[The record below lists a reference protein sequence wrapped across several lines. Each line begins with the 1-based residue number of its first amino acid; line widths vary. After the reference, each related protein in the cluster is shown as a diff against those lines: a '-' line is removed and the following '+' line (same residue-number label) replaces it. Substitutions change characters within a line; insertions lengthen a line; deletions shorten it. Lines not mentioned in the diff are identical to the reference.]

1 MTVTTSD
8 RSVVRNASGLP
19 AEAGPA
25 RHHAA
30 AEADAARHR
39 APASGGAGAGAG
51 HRVSPSVVPA
61 SEAGFQSYSMFS
73 GSRPADAVPVY
84 RTAGHSTGAQPTVHS
99 ARGAHSAASTP
110 GAADTGGVSTPVG
123 ESARAPRR
131 SPSQDRPVRPA
142 SAKAPGSRTSGPR
155 PAAASGGRA
164 ASAPRPRPSGFGS
177 GTGSRGGEP
186 PSPGRAATGQQPA
199 VRPRPAAAAA
209 ATPPPAGPAGP
220 DLSTTEAE
228 LSALLLGGAPAR
240 RETKSEVRT
249 GPQKAA
255 TTTSSA
261 PTASGR
267 STAPNAGMTD
277 RSRPVSPAST
287 SSRSAASGRSSA
299 PSASAAPTGR
309 VRSAAPAAR
318 TTLTASGQ
326 AAPSA
331 ASAPGAA
338 RRRPV
343 FAPGASSAPS
353 AGTGSV
359 GILPSSAGADA
370 SGTATYR
377 VVVANQQVA
386 VTAAHDAPGAS
397 RVASPARAAS
407 APPRTTGQIPPMAP
421 ASPASSPSSRSAASA
436 PSAPAA
442 PHRRVVTGVAS
453 AASARS
459 ASAPSSETA
468 SQPAVPAR
476 AASAPTTSGPQG
488 REVWSRGEDL
498 TWVTLSDASRN
509 AQGPQGRPSSRR
521 DAIADSKVKRRGVPT
536 AVKVMAIVFIVLLVV
551 LAGLIWGLPMV
562 LGPEFSLT
570 NIVGSLLGSSATG
583 ASPPAGVLA

>member
-39 APASGGAGAGAG
+39 APASGSAGGGAG

-84 RTAGHSTGAQPTVHS
+84 RTAGHSTGTQPTVHS
-99 ARGAHSAASTP
+99 ARGAHSAP
-110 GAADTGGVSTPVG
+110 GVADTGGVSTPGG

-142 SAKAPGSRTSGPR
+142 SAKAPGSRTPGPR
-155 PAAASGGRA
+155 PAAASGGRT

-186 PSPGRAATGQQPA
+186 PSPGHAATGQQPA

-209 ATPPPAGPAGP
+209 ATPAPTGPAGP

-240 RETKSEVRT
+240 RETKSEPQA
-249 GPQKAA
+249 GPQKATA
-255 TTTSSA
+255 ATSSA
-261 PTASGR
+261 PAASGR
-267 STAPNAGMTD
+267 SAAPNAGATD
-277 RSRPVSPAST
+277 RSRAVSPASIP
-287 SSRSAASGRSSA
+287 SRPAASGRSSA
-299 PSASAAPTGR
+299 PSASAATGGR
-309 VRSAAPAAR
+309 ARSAAPAMR
-318 TTLTASGQ
+318 TTATPTTSGQ

-359 GILPSSAGADA
+359 GILPSSTGADA

-407 APPRTTGQIPPMAP
+407 APLRTTGQIPPMAP

-442 PHRRVVTGVAS
+442 PHRPVVTGAV
-453 AASARS
+453 SARS

-476 AASAPTTSGPQG
+476 AASAPTTPGPQG

-509 AQGPQGRPSSRR
+509 AQGRPSSRR
-521 DAIADSKVKRRGVPT
+521 DAIADSKAKRRGVPT

>member
-39 APASGGAGAGAG
+39 APASGSAGGGAG

-99 ARGAHSAASTP
+99 ARGAHSAP
-110 GAADTGGVSTPVG
+110 GVADTGGVSTPGG

-142 SAKAPGSRTSGPR
+142 SAKAPGSRTPGPR
-155 PAAASGGRA
+155 PAAASGGRT

-209 ATPPPAGPAGP
+209 ATPAPTGPAGP

-240 RETKSEVRT
+240 RETKSEAQT
-249 GPQKAA
+249 GPQKA
-255 TTTSSA
+255 TTATSSA
-261 PTASGR
+261 PAASGR
-267 STAPNAGMTD
+267 SAAPNAGATD
-277 RSRPVSPAST
+277 RSRAVSPASIP
-287 SSRSAASGRSSA
+287 SRPAASGRSSA
-299 PSASAAPTGR
+299 PSASAATGGR
-309 VRSAAPAAR
+309 ARSAAPAMR
-318 TTLTASGQ
+318 TTATPTTSGQ

-359 GILPSSAGADA
+359 GILPSSAEADA

-407 APPRTTGQIPPMAP
+407 APLRTTGQIPPMAP

-436 PSAPAA
+436 PSASAA
-442 PHRRVVTGVAS
+442 PHRPVVTGAAS

-476 AASAPTTSGPQG
+476 AASAPTTPGPQG

-509 AQGPQGRPSSRR
+509 VQGRPSSRR

>member
-39 APASGGAGAGAG
+39 APASGSAGGGAG

-99 ARGAHSAASTP
+99 ARGAHSAP
-110 GAADTGGVSTPVG
+110 GVADTGGVSTPGG

-142 SAKAPGSRTSGPR
+142 SAKAPGSRTPGPR
-155 PAAASGGRA
+155 PAAASGGRT

-209 ATPPPAGPAGP
+209 ATPAPTGPAGP

-240 RETKSEVRT
+240 RETKSEAQT
-249 GPQKAA
+249 GPQKA
-255 TTTSSA
+255 TTATSSA
-261 PTASGR
+261 PAASGR
-267 STAPNAGMTD
+267 SAAPNAGATD
-277 RSRPVSPAST
+277 RSRAVSPASIP
-287 SSRSAASGRSSA
+287 SRPAASGRSSA
-299 PSASAAPTGR
+299 PSASAATGGR
-309 VRSAAPAAR
+309 ARSAAPAMR
-318 TTLTASGQ
+318 TTATPTTSGQ

-407 APPRTTGQIPPMAP
+407 APLRTTGQIPPMAP

-436 PSAPAA
+436 PSASAA
-442 PHRRVVTGVAS
+442 PHRPVVTGAAS

-476 AASAPTTSGPQG
+476 AASAPTTPGPQG

-509 AQGPQGRPSSRR
+509 VQGRPSSRR

>member
-39 APASGGAGAGAG
+39 APASGSAGGGAG

-84 RTAGHSTGAQPTVHS
+84 RTAGHSTGTQPTVHS
-99 ARGAHSAASTP
+99 ARGAHSAPSTP
-110 GAADTGGVSTPVG
+110 GAADTGGASASGG

-142 SAKAPGSRTSGPR
+142 SAKAPGSRTPGPR

-209 ATPPPAGPAGP
+209 ATPAPTGPAGP

-240 RETKSEVRT
+240 RETKSEAQT
-249 GPQKAA
+249 GPQKA
-255 TTTSSA
+255 TTATSSA
-261 PTASGR
+261 PAASGR
-267 STAPNAGMTD
+267 SAASNVGVTD
-277 RSRPVSPAST
+277 RSRAVSPAST
-287 SSRSAASGRSSA
+287 SSRPTASGRSSA
-299 PSASAAPTGR
+299 PSASSATGGR
-309 VRSAAPAAR
+309 ARSAAPATR
-318 TTLTASGQ
+318 TTATPTTSGQ

-407 APPRTTGQIPPMAP
+407 APLRTTGQIPPMAP

-436 PSAPAA
+436 PSASAA
-442 PHRRVVTGVAS
+442 PHRPVVTGAAS

-476 AASAPTTSGPQG
+476 AASAPTTPGPQG

-509 AQGPQGRPSSRR
+509 VQGRPSSRR

>member
-39 APASGGAGAGAG
+39 APASGGAGGGAG

>member
-39 APASGGAGAGAG
+39 APASGSAGGGAG

-84 RTAGHSTGAQPTVHS
+84 RTAGHSTGTQPTVHS
-99 ARGAHSAASTP
+99 ARGAHSAP
-110 GAADTGGVSTPVG
+110 GVADTGGVSTPGG

-142 SAKAPGSRTSGPR
+142 SAKAPGSRTPGPR
-155 PAAASGGRA
+155 PAAASGGRT

-186 PSPGRAATGQQPA
+186 PSPGHAATGQQPA

-209 ATPPPAGPAGP
+209 ATPAPTGPAGP

-240 RETKSEVRT
+240 RETKSEPQA
-249 GPQKAA
+249 GPQKATA
-255 TTTSSA
+255 ATSSA
-261 PTASGR
+261 PAASGR
-267 STAPNAGMTD
+267 SAAPNAGATD
-277 RSRPVSPAST
+277 RSRAVSPASIP
-287 SSRSAASGRSSA
+287 SRPAASGRSSA
-299 PSASAAPTGR
+299 PSASAATGGR
-309 VRSAAPAAR
+309 ARSAAPAMR
-318 TTLTASGQ
+318 TTATPTTSGQ

-359 GILPSSAGADA
+359 GILPSSTGADA

-442 PHRRVVTGVAS
+442 PHRPVVTGAV
-453 AASARS
+453 SARS

-476 AASAPTTSGPQG
+476 AASAPTTPGPQG

-509 AQGPQGRPSSRR
+509 AQGRPSSRR

>member
-39 APASGGAGAGAG
+39 APASGGAGGGAG

-84 RTAGHSTGAQPTVHS
+84 RTAGHSTGTQPTVHS
-99 ARGAHSAASTP
+99 ARGAHSAPSTP
-110 GAADTGGVSTPVG
+110 GAADTGGASASGG

-142 SAKAPGSRTSGPR
+142 SAKAPGSRTPGPR
-155 PAAASGGRA
+155 PAAASGGRT

-186 PSPGRAATGQQPA
+186 PSPGHAATGQQPA

-209 ATPPPAGPAGP
+209 ATPAPTGPAGP

-240 RETKSEVRT
+240 RETKSEPQA
-249 GPQKAA
+249 GPQKATA
-255 TTTSSA
+255 ATSSA
-261 PTASGR
+261 PAASGR
-267 STAPNAGMTD
+267 SAAPNAGATD
-277 RSRPVSPAST
+277 RSRAVSPASIP
-287 SSRSAASGRSSA
+287 SRPAASGRSSA
-299 PSASAAPTGR
+299 PSASAATGGR
-309 VRSAAPAAR
+309 ARSAAPAMR
-318 TTLTASGQ
+318 TTATPTTSGQ

-407 APPRTTGQIPPMAP
+407 APLRTTGQIPPMAP

-436 PSAPAA
+436 PSASAA
-442 PHRRVVTGVAS
+442 PHRPVVTGAAS

-476 AASAPTTSGPQG
+476 AASAPTTPGPQG

-509 AQGPQGRPSSRR
+509 VQGRPSSRR

>member
-209 ATPPPAGPAGP
+209 ATPAPTGPAGP

-318 TTLTASGQ
+318 TTLSASGQ

>member
-39 APASGGAGAGAG
+39 APASGSAGGGAG

-99 ARGAHSAASTP
+99 ARGAHSAP
-110 GAADTGGVSTPVG
+110 GVADTGGVSTPGG

-142 SAKAPGSRTSGPR
+142 SAKAPGSQTPGPR
-155 PAAASGGRA
+155 PAAASGGRT

-186 PSPGRAATGQQPA
+186 PSPGHAATGQQPA

-209 ATPPPAGPAGP
+209 ATPAPTGPAGP

-240 RETKSEVRT
+240 RETKSEPQA
-249 GPQKAA
+249 GPQKATA
-255 TTTSSA
+255 ATSSA
-261 PTASGR
+261 PAASGR
-267 STAPNAGMTD
+267 SAAPNAGATD
-277 RSRPVSPAST
+277 RSRAVSPASIP
-287 SSRSAASGRSSA
+287 SRPAASGRSSA
-299 PSASAAPTGR
+299 PSASAATGGR
-309 VRSAAPAAR
+309 ARSAAPAMR
-318 TTLTASGQ
+318 TTATPTTSGQ

-359 GILPSSAGADA
+359 GILPSSTGADA

-421 ASPASSPSSRSAASA
+421 ASPVSSPSSRSAASA

-442 PHRRVVTGVAS
+442 PHRPVVTG

-476 AASAPTTSGPQG
+476 AASAPTTPGPQG

-509 AQGPQGRPSSRR
+509 VQGRPSSRR
-521 DAIADSKVKRRGVPT
+521 DAIADSKAKRRGVPT

>member
-39 APASGGAGAGAG
+39 APASGSAGGGAG

-84 RTAGHSTGAQPTVHS
+84 RTAGHSTGTQPTVHS
-99 ARGAHSAASTP
+99 ARGAHSAPSTP
-110 GAADTGGVSTPVG
+110 GAADTGGASASGG

-142 SAKAPGSRTSGPR
+142 SAKAPGSRTPGPR
-155 PAAASGGRA
+155 PAAASGGRT

-209 ATPPPAGPAGP
+209 ATPAPTGPAGP

-240 RETKSEVRT
+240 RETKSEAQT
-249 GPQKAA
+249 GPQKA
-255 TTTSSA
+255 TTATSSA
-261 PTASGR
+261 PAASGR
-267 STAPNAGMTD
+267 SAASNVGVTD
-277 RSRPVSPAST
+277 RSRAVSPAST
-287 SSRSAASGRSSA
+287 SSRPTASGRSSA
-299 PSASAAPTGR
+299 PSASSATGGR
-309 VRSAAPAAR
+309 ARSAAPA
-318 TTLTASGQ
+318 TSGQ

-407 APPRTTGQIPPMAP
+407 APLRTTGQIPPMAP

-436 PSAPAA
+436 PSASAA
-442 PHRRVVTGVAS
+442 PHRPVVTGAAS

-476 AASAPTTSGPQG
+476 AASAPTTPGPQG

-509 AQGPQGRPSSRR
+509 VQGRPSSRR

>member
-84 RTAGHSTGAQPTVHS
+84 RTAGHSTGTQPTVHS
-99 ARGAHSAASTP
+99 ARGAHSAPSTP
-110 GAADTGGVSTPVG
+110 GAADTGGASASGG

>member
-39 APASGGAGAGAG
+39 APASGSAGGGAG

-84 RTAGHSTGAQPTVHS
+84 RTAGHSTGTQPTVHS
-99 ARGAHSAASTP
+99 ARGAHSAP
-110 GAADTGGVSTPVG
+110 GVADTGGVSTPGG

-142 SAKAPGSRTSGPR
+142 SAKAPGSRTPGPR
-155 PAAASGGRA
+155 PAAASGGRT

-186 PSPGRAATGQQPA
+186 PSPGHAATGQQPA

-209 ATPPPAGPAGP
+209 ATPAPTGPAGP

-240 RETKSEVRT
+240 RETKSEPQA
-249 GPQKAA
+249 GPQKATA
-255 TTTSSA
+255 ATSSA
-261 PTASGR
+261 PAASGR
-267 STAPNAGMTD
+267 SAAPNAGATD
-277 RSRPVSPAST
+277 RSRAVSPASIP
-287 SSRSAASGRSSA
+287 SRPAASGRSSA
-299 PSASAAPTGR
+299 PSASAATGGR
-309 VRSAAPAAR
+309 ARSAAPAMR
-318 TTLTASGQ
+318 TTATPATSGQ

-359 GILPSSAGADA
+359 GILPSSTGADA

-421 ASPASSPSSRSAASA
+421 ASPVSSPSSRSAASA

-442 PHRRVVTGVAS
+442 PHRPVVTG

-476 AASAPTTSGPQG
+476 AASAPTTPGPQG

-509 AQGPQGRPSSRR
+509 AQGRPSSRR
-521 DAIADSKVKRRGVPT
+521 DAIADSKAKRRGVPT

>member
-110 GAADTGGVSTPVG
+110 GAADTGGASASGG

-186 PSPGRAATGQQPA
+186 PSPGHAATGQQPA

-209 ATPPPAGPAGP
+209 ATPAPTGPAGP

-509 AQGPQGRPSSRR
+509 AQGRPSSRR

>member
-39 APASGGAGAGAG
+39 APASGSAGGGAG

-99 ARGAHSAASTP
+99 ARGAHSAP
-110 GAADTGGVSTPVG
+110 GVADTGGVSTPGG

-142 SAKAPGSRTSGPR
+142 SAKAPGSRTPGPR
-155 PAAASGGRA
+155 PAAASGGRT

-209 ATPPPAGPAGP
+209 ATPAPTGPAGP

-240 RETKSEVRT
+240 RETKSEAQT
-249 GPQKAA
+249 GPQKA
-255 TTTSSA
+255 TTATSSA
-261 PTASGR
+261 PAASGR
-267 STAPNAGMTD
+267 SAAPNAGATD
-277 RSRPVSPAST
+277 RSRAVSPASIP
-287 SSRSAASGRSSA
+287 SRPAASGRSSA
-299 PSASAAPTGR
+299 PSASAATGGR
-309 VRSAAPAAR
+309 ARSAAPAML
-318 TTLTASGQ
+318 TTATPTTSGQ

-407 APPRTTGQIPPMAP
+407 APLRTTGQIPPMAP

-436 PSAPAA
+436 PSASAA
-442 PHRRVVTGVAS
+442 PHRPVVTGAAS

-476 AASAPTTSGPQG
+476 AASAPTTPGPQG

-509 AQGPQGRPSSRR
+509 VQGRPSSRR

>member
-39 APASGGAGAGAG
+39 APASGSAGGGAG

-99 ARGAHSAASTP
+99 ARGAHSVP
-110 GAADTGGVSTPVG
+110 GVADTGGVSTPGG

-142 SAKAPGSRTSGPR
+142 SAKAPGSRTPGPR
-155 PAAASGGRA
+155 PAAASGGRT

-186 PSPGRAATGQQPA
+186 PSPGHAATGQQPA

-209 ATPPPAGPAGP
+209 ATPAPTGPAGP

-240 RETKSEVRT
+240 RETKSEPQA
-249 GPQKAA
+249 GPQKATA
-255 TTTSSA
+255 ATSSA
-261 PTASGR
+261 PAASGR
-267 STAPNAGMTD
+267 SAAPNAGATD
-277 RSRPVSPAST
+277 RSRAVSPASIP
-287 SSRSAASGRSSA
+287 SRPAASGRSSA
-299 PSASAAPTGR
+299 PSASAATGGR
-309 VRSAAPAAR
+309 ARSAAPATR
-318 TTLTASGQ
+318 TTATPTTSGQ

-407 APPRTTGQIPPMAP
+407 APLRTTGQIPPMAP

-436 PSAPAA
+436 PSASAA
-442 PHRRVVTGVAS
+442 PHRPVVTG

-476 AASAPTTSGPQG
+476 AASAPTTPGPQG

-509 AQGPQGRPSSRR
+509 VQGRPSSRR

>member
-1 MTVTTSD
+1 MTVTTPD
-8 RSVVRNASGLP
+8 RSVVLNTSGLP
-19 AEAGPA
+19 AEEGSA
-25 RHHAA
+25 RRHAP
-30 AEADAARHR
+30 AEADPQGRHR
-39 APASGGAGAGAG
+39 ASAPMEGGTGHHAG
-51 HRVSPSVVPA
+51 SPVAPA

-84 RTAGHSTGAQPTVHS
+84 RTAGHSTGTQPTVHS
-99 ARGAHSAASTP
+99 ARGAHSAPSTP
-110 GAADTGGVSTPVG
+110 GAADTGGASASGG

-142 SAKAPGSRTSGPR
+142 SAKAPGSRTPGPR

-209 ATPPPAGPAGP
+209 ATPAPTGPAGP

-240 RETKSEVRT
+240 RETKSEPQA
-249 GPQKAA
+249 GPQKATA
-255 TTTSSA
+255 ATSSA
-261 PTASGR
+261 PAASGR
-267 STAPNAGMTD
+267 SAAPNAGATD
-277 RSRPVSPAST
+277 RSRAVSPASIP
-287 SSRSAASGRSSA
+287 SRPAASGRSSA
-299 PSASAAPTGR
+299 PSASAATGGR
-309 VRSAAPAAR
+309 ARSAAPAMR
-318 TTLTASGQ
+318 TTATPTTSGQ

-359 GILPSSAGADA
+359 GILPSSTGADA

-421 ASPASSPSSRSAASA
+421 ASPVSSPSSRSAASA

-442 PHRRVVTGVAS
+442 PHRPVVTG

-476 AASAPTTSGPQG
+476 AASAPTTPGPQG

-509 AQGPQGRPSSRR
+509 AQGRPSSRR
-521 DAIADSKVKRRGVPT
+521 DAIADSKAKRRGVPT

>member
-509 AQGPQGRPSSRR
+509 AQGRPSSRR

>member
-39 APASGGAGAGAG
+39 APASGSAGGGAG

-99 ARGAHSAASTP
+99 ARGAHSAP
-110 GAADTGGVSTPVG
+110 GAADTGGASASGG

-142 SAKAPGSRTSGPR
+142 SAKAPGSRTPGPR

-209 ATPPPAGPAGP
+209 ATPAPTGPAGP

-240 RETKSEVRT
+240 RETKSEAQT
-249 GPQKAA
+249 GPQKA
-255 TTTSSA
+255 TTATSSA
-261 PTASGR
+261 PAASGR
-267 STAPNAGMTD
+267 SAASNVGVTD
-277 RSRPVSPAST
+277 RSRAVSPAST
-287 SSRSAASGRSSA
+287 SSRPTASGRSSA
-299 PSASAAPTGR
+299 PSASSATGGR
-309 VRSAAPAAR
+309 ARSAAPATR
-318 TTLTASGQ
+318 TTATPTTSGQ

-407 APPRTTGQIPPMAP
+407 APLRTTGQIPPMAP

-436 PSAPAA
+436 PSASAA
-442 PHRRVVTGVAS
+442 PHRPVVTG

-476 AASAPTTSGPQG
+476 AASAPTTPGPQG

-509 AQGPQGRPSSRR
+509 VQGRPSSRR

>member
-39 APASGGAGAGAG
+39 APASGSAGGGAG

-99 ARGAHSAASTP
+99 ARGAHSAP
-110 GAADTGGVSTPVG
+110 GVADTGGVSTPGG

-142 SAKAPGSRTSGPR
+142 SAKAPGSRTPGPR
-155 PAAASGGRA
+155 PAAASGGRT

-186 PSPGRAATGQQPA
+186 PSPGHAATGQQPA

-209 ATPPPAGPAGP
+209 ATPAPTGPAGP

-240 RETKSEVRT
+240 RETKSEPQA
-249 GPQKAA
+249 GPQKATA
-255 TTTSSA
+255 ATSSA
-261 PTASGR
+261 PAASGR
-267 STAPNAGMTD
+267 SAAPNAGATD
-277 RSRPVSPAST
+277 RSRAVSPASIP
-287 SSRSAASGRSSA
+287 SRPAASGRSSA
-299 PSASAAPTGR
+299 PSASAATGGR
-309 VRSAAPAAR
+309 ARSAAPAMR
-318 TTLTASGQ
+318 TTATPTTSGQ

-359 GILPSSAGADA
+359 GILPSSTGADA

-421 ASPASSPSSRSAASA
+421 ASPVSSPSSRSAASA

-442 PHRRVVTGVAS
+442 PHRPVVTG

-476 AASAPTTSGPQG
+476 AASAPTTPGPQG

-509 AQGPQGRPSSRR
+509 VQGRPSSRR
-521 DAIADSKVKRRGVPT
+521 DAIADSKAKRRGVPT

>member
-39 APASGGAGAGAG
+39 APASGGAGGGSG

-84 RTAGHSTGAQPTVHS
+84 RTAGHSTGTQPTVHS
-99 ARGAHSAASTP
+99 ARGAHSAPSAP
-110 GAADTGGVSTPVG
+110 GAAGAGGVATPG
-123 ESARAPRR
+123 RESARAPRR

-228 LSALLLGGAPAR
+228 LSALLLGGSPAR
-240 RETKSEVRT
+240 RAESKPEPQT
-249 GPQKAA
+249 GPQKATA
-255 TTTSSA
+255 TTSSA
-261 PTASGR
+261 PVAPAR
-267 STAPNAGMTD
+267 STAPNTGVTD
-277 RSRPVSPAST
+277 RSRPVSPASI
-287 SSRSAASGRSSA
+287 SSRPAASGRSSA
-299 PSASAAPTGR
+299 PSASSATGGR
-309 VRSAAPAAR
+309 ARSAAPATR
-318 TTLTASGQ
+318 TTATPTTSGQ

-407 APPRTTGQIPPMAP
+407 APLRTTGQIPPMAP

-442 PHRRVVTGVAS
+442 PHRPVVTGAAS

-476 AASAPTTSGPQG
+476 AASAPTTPGPQG

-509 AQGPQGRPSSRR
+509 VQGRPSSRR

>member
-521 DAIADSKVKRRGVPT
+521 DAIADSKAKRRGVPT

>member
-39 APASGGAGAGAG
+39 APASGSAGGGAG

-84 RTAGHSTGAQPTVHS
+84 RTAGHSTGTQPTVHS
-99 ARGAHSAASTP
+99 ARGAHSAP
-110 GAADTGGVSTPVG
+110 GVADTGGVSTPGG

-142 SAKAPGSRTSGPR
+142 SAKAPGSRTPGPR
-155 PAAASGGRA
+155 PAAASGGRT

-186 PSPGRAATGQQPA
+186 PSPGHAATGQQPA

-209 ATPPPAGPAGP
+209 ATPAPTGPAGP

-240 RETKSEVRT
+240 RETKSEPQA
-249 GPQKAA
+249 GPQKATA
-255 TTTSSA
+255 ATSSA
-261 PTASGR
+261 PAASGR
-267 STAPNAGMTD
+267 SAAPNAGATD
-277 RSRPVSPAST
+277 RSRAVSPASIP
-287 SSRSAASGRSSA
+287 SRPAASGRSSA
-299 PSASAAPTGR
+299 PSASAATGGR
-309 VRSAAPAAR
+309 ARSAAPAMR
-318 TTLTASGQ
+318 TTATPTTSGQ

-359 GILPSSAGADA
+359 GILPSSTGADA

-442 PHRRVVTGVAS
+442 PHRPVVTGAV
-453 AASARS
+453 SARS

-476 AASAPTTSGPQG
+476 AASAPTTPGPQG

-509 AQGPQGRPSSRR
+509 AQGRPSSRR
-521 DAIADSKVKRRGVPT
+521 DAIADSKAKRRGVPT

>member
-25 RHHAA
+25 RHHTA

-39 APASGGAGAGAG
+39 APASGGAGGGAG

-84 RTAGHSTGAQPTVHS
+84 RTAGHSTGTQPTVHS
-99 ARGAHSAASTP
+99 ARGAHSAPSTP
-110 GAADTGGVSTPVG
+110 GAADTGGASASGG

-142 SAKAPGSRTSGPR
+142 SAKAPGSRTPGPR

-209 ATPPPAGPAGP
+209 ATPAPTGPAGP

-240 RETKSEVRT
+240 RETKSEAQT
-249 GPQKAA
+249 GPQKA
-255 TTTSSA
+255 TTATSSA
-261 PTASGR
+261 PAASGR
-267 STAPNAGMTD
+267 SAASNVGVTD
-277 RSRPVSPAST
+277 RSRAVSPAFT
-287 SSRSAASGRSSA
+287 SSRPTASGRSSA
-299 PSASAAPTGR
+299 PSASSAT
-309 VRSAAPAAR
+309 AAPATR
-318 TTLTASGQ
+318 TTATPTTSGQ

-407 APPRTTGQIPPMAP
+407 APLRTTGQIPPMAP

-436 PSAPAA
+436 PSASAA
-442 PHRRVVTGVAS
+442 PHRPVVTGAAS

-476 AASAPTTSGPQG
+476 AASAPTTPGPQG

-509 AQGPQGRPSSRR
+509 VQGRPSSRR